1 MYWVMGSMDN
11 DTKTPTPVPPSP
23 STPPVG
29 RAAASPGQPRSR
41 VRPKDLHRFVEKLI
55 GDDFHAMRVLSVAN
69 GLNGVFHAAT
79 LSIHAIGAAL
89 AQAQDLNPKHA
100 TKQVDR
106 LLSNAGIDLE
116 GFFVNWVPFVL
127 AQRPE
132 ALLSLDWT
140 EFDADDQST
149 ICLSL
154 VTSHG
159 RATPLIWKTVVKSKL
174 KKRRNDHE
182 DAVLALF
189 AELRPQT
196 LNQATVLADR
206 GFGDQKL
213 YEFLTELGLDFI
225 IRFRGVVLVEVA
237 SGECRP
243 AKQWL
248 PKTTRPR
255 HISNPLVTA
264 DKTQVAAVVCVHA
277 KGMKDPWFLATSR
290 ADLAGSKVIKCYGRR
305 FTCEENFRD
314 TKDIRFG
321 MALSST
327 HISIP
332 DRRDRLLM
340 LGAMAQALLTLLG
353 AAGERVGLDRM
364 LKVNTVKRR
373 TMSLFRQGSY
383 WYGAIPAMSEEK
395 LKLLMNAYAE
405 VVAEHAVFA
414 ELFGVI

>member
-1 MYWVMGSMDN
+1 MYWVMGSI
-11 DTKTPTPVPPSP
+11 DTKTKSCSPVLTPSPTPSG
-23 STPPVG
+23 TGAPV
-29 RAAASPGQPRSR
+29 RPGPRSR
-41 VRPKDLHRFVEKLI
+41 VRPKDIHRFVEELI
-55 GDDFHAMRVLSVAN
+55 GNDFNALRVVSVAN

-116 GFFVNWVPFVL
+116 GFFANWVSFVL

-140 EFDADDQST
+140 EFDAEDQST

-159 RATPLIWKTVVKSKL
+159 RATPLMWKTVVKSKL

-182 DAVLALF
+182 DALLALF
-189 AELRPQT
+189 AELRPST
-196 LNQATVLADR
+196 LKQATVLADR

-213 YEFLTELGLDFI
+213 YAFLTELKLDFI
-225 IRFRGVVLVEVA
+225 IRFRGVVKVEVA
-237 SGECRP
+237 SGECRT

-248 PKTTRPR
+248 PKSTRPR
-255 HISNPLVTA
+255 HLSNPLLTA
-264 DKTQVAAVVCVHA
+264 DKTQVAAVVCVKA
-277 KGMKDPWFLATSR
+277 KGMKDPWFLASSR
-290 ADLAGSKVIKCYGRR
+290 ADLTGAQLVKCYGRR

-327 HISIP
+327 HISVP
-332 DRRDRLLM
+332 EHRDRLLM
-340 LGAMAQALLTLLG
+340 LGAMTQALLTLLG
-353 AAGERVGLDRM
+353 AAGERVGMDRM

-373 TMSLFRQGSY
+373 TMSLFRQGAY
-383 WYGAIPAMSEEK
+383 WYGAIPAMSDEK
-395 LKLLMNAYAE
+395 LKRLMDAYAE
-405 VVAEHAVFA
+405 VVAEHAVFTV
-414 ELFGVI
+414 LFGVL

>member
-1 MYWVMGSMDN
+1 MGSMDN
-11 DTKTPTPVPPSP
+11 DTKPPIATPVAPTAT
-23 STPPVG
+23 STAPRVASAPRPG
-29 RAAASPGQPRSR
+29 RRRSR
-41 VRPKDLHRFVEKLI
+41 VRSKDVHRFVEQLI
-55 GDDFHAMRVLSVAN
+55 GNDFHSMRVLSVAN
-69 GLNGVFHAAT
+69 GVTGVFHAAT

-106 LLSNAGIDLE
+106 LLSNAGIDME
-116 GFFVNWVPFVL
+116 GFFINWVPFVL
-127 AQRPE
+127 AQREE

-140 EFDADDQST
+140 EFDADNQST
-149 ICLSL
+149 ICLSV

-159 RATPLIWKTVVKSKL
+159 RATPLMWKTVVKSEL
-174 KKRRNDHE
+174 KGQRNDHE
-182 DAVLALF
+182 DALLSLF
-189 AELRPQT
+189 AELRPAT
-196 LNQATVLADR
+196 LKQATVLADR

-213 YEFLTELGLDFI
+213 YTFLSELGLDYI
-225 IRFRGVVLVEVA
+225 IRFRGVVLVQMP
-237 SGECRP
+237 SGECRS

-255 HISNPLVTA
+255 HISNPLLTA
-264 DKTQVAAVVCVHA
+264 DKTPVAAVVCVHA

-290 ADLAGSKVIKCYGRR
+290 ADLTGSKVIKCYGRR

-327 HISIP
+327 HISVP
-332 DRRDRLLM
+332 ARRDRLLL
-340 LGAMAQALLTLLG
+340 LGAAAQALLTLLG

-373 TMSLFRQGSY
+373 TMSLFRQGCY
-383 WYGAIPAMSEEK
+383 WYGAIPAMSEER
-395 LKLLMNAYAE
+395 LKLLMDAYAE

-414 ELFGVI
+414 ELFGVL